1 MQHAPILS
9 SPHPAETRDHSVFLC
24 LDAMRGVAAALIM
37 IRHIPNMLASAPFPQ
52 SYLAVDLF
60 FVLSGVVIAN
70 AYEKKLLQDMSFW
83 TFLKIRLIRLYP
95 LYLLGIILTLLVA
108 VLRPEYGVQKLV
120 YHVTL
125 SLFFLPNPD
134 DLQGLFPLN
143 GPVWSLFFEMV
154 VNVFYALTLRYFISE
169 KRLWMIIASCGIGLL
184 ICILIQGSAD
194 VGWKLKSLPAGFVR
208 VGFSFYAGVLISR
221 WHRSRGDRVVG
232 GWFSEYGSYLLIACI
247 TLLLVVDPPK
257 GAVGVSDALTIL
269 LLFPICVMFAM
280 QQYPSGMTAKIFKL
294 GGLASYAI
302 YVLHVPTA
310 RLFGDSFEILFKME
324 LKPGLLA
331 ASIFSILFIGF
342 CLLLDRFFDIPLR
355 QRLRRYA

>member
-1 MQHAPILS
+1 
-9 SPHPAETRDHSVFLC
+9 
-24 LDAMRGVAAALIM
+24 MRGVAAALIM
-37 IRHIPNMLASAPFPQ
+37 IRHIPNMLVSAPFPQ

-70 AYEKKLLQDMSFW
+70 AYEKKLLQGMSFW

-95 LYLLGIILTLLVA
+95 LYLLGIILTLVVA
-108 VLRPEYGVQKLV
+108 VLSPEYGVLGLI
-120 YHVTL
+120 YHTTL

-134 DLQGLFPLN
+134 GLQGLFPMN

-154 VNVFYALTLRYFISE
+154 VNVFYALTLRYFASE

-184 ICILIQGSAD
+184 ICIVIQGSAD
-194 VGWKLKSLPAGFVR
+194 VGWKLKSLPAGFFR
-208 VGFSFYAGVLISR
+208 VGFSFYAGVLINR
-221 WHRSRGDRVVG
+221 WHRRRGDRVVG

-247 TLLLVVDPPK
+247 TLLLVINPPK
-257 GAVGVSDALTIL
+257 GAIGISDALTIL
-269 LLFPICVMFAM
+269 LFFPICVMFAVR
-280 QQYPSGMTAKIFKL
+280 QSPTGMTAKIFKL

-310 RLFGDSFEILFKME
+310 KLFGDLFEILFQVE

-331 ASIFSILFIGF
+331 ASIFSIIFISF

>member
-1 MQHAPILS
+1 LS
-9 SPHPAETRDHSVFLC
+9 
-24 LDAMRGVAAALIM
+24 
-37 IRHIPNMLASAPFPQ
+37 
-52 SYLAVDLF
+52 
-60 FVLSGVVIAN
+60 
-70 AYEKKLLQDMSFW
+70 
-83 TFLKIRLIRLYP
+83 
-95 LYLLGIILTLLVA
+95 
-108 VLRPEYGVQKLV
+108 PEYGVQKLV

-208 VGFSFYAGVLISR
+208 VGFSFYAG
-221 WHRSRGDRVVG
+221 
-232 GWFSEYGSYLLIACI
+232 LLIACI

-257 GAVGVSDALTIL
+257 GAVGVSDALTIM

-331 ASIFSILFIGF
+331 ASIFSILFIGC